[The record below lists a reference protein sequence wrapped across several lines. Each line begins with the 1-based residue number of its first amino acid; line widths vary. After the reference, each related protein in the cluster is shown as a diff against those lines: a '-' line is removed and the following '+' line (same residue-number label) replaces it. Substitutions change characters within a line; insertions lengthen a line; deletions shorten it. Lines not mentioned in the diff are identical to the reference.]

1 MKDLKLFIVSDSIGE
16 TGELVARAALAQFNI
31 DSTENYLER
40 ISHITTKEDIEKF
53 ISSLPDENIAV
64 LYTFVAPELSK
75 YIASKLDALK
85 IPYVDIISPIIDLI
99 SQSVNEAPLE
109 EPGRVHQLDSD
120 YFKKIDAIEFAVRYD
135 DGKDPSGLKH
145 ADIVLIGVSRTSKTP
160 LSQFLAYRGY
170 KVVNIALVP
179 EVSLPVELFEID
191 PSKCIGLKIDSDV
204 LFEIRKQ
211 RLQQL
216 GLFEN
221 ATYGQNERIVEE
233 LKYFEDTI
241 EKIGCRTINVTNK
254 AIEETASEIIR
265 IMNL

>member
-1 MKDLKLFIVSDSIGE
+1 FLRPLHILSLHSFPTRRSSDL
-16 TGELVARAALAQFNI
+16 
-31 DSTENYLER
+31 
-40 ISHITTKEDIEKF
+40 
-53 ISSLPDENIAV
+53 
-64 LYTFVAPELSK
+64 
-75 YIASKLDALK
+75 
-85 IPYVDIISPIIDLI
+85 
-99 SQSVNEAPLE
+99 
-109 EPGRVHQLDSD
+109 
-120 YFKKIDAIEFAVRYD
+120 
-135 DGKDPSGLKH
+135 
-145 ADIVLIGVSRTSKTP
+145 
-160 LSQFLAYRGY
+160 
-170 KVVNIALVP
+170 ALVP